1 MMDQAAQFLRIVRS
15 EVLESIYLLAKR
27 DCKIHLQAQGS
38 RGSRR
43 NRILYL
49 IKPCPRINSGFQ
61 FRRCFEK
68 DQWTLLKNKGER
80 KMTAKNGNRLQ
91 HHLTAVKEGKRCFEN
106 AFESIARMILESEI
120 EKVVVNGRTTYDFTI
135 FRTGKKH
142 IIGIY
147 DEINSFVSFVKD
159 AAEGGSSKEMA
170 FVLVGEPGNGKT
182 FFVEFLCSMYRSFL
196 ANEKNRKYTFRFT
209 NMDRLGSYGKIST
222 IESQTYED
230 PMILAM
236 NLFENPDDNK
246 TFLAKQIGFSDKEIE
261 QLYDNYRPL
270 GACSGYMW
278 NDIINLADGNIDEM
292 LKHIEIIPVPMT
304 ESLGTITGKYPAKDK
319 ITSSAVDLLG
329 EESIQ
334 RLLHIT
340 DTNNPYRFDLRRGAL
355 ARVAGGGIHFSDE
368 VFKNKKDLV
377 QVYLGVIQNRV
388 IEIDGY
394 KWPIDTLIVATS
406 NNSEFNRFLS
416 EKEEAPIVDRCR
428 ICYVSHNTNY
438 KLQENLTS
446 YAIGNEAKTTLDRK
460 DLHRDPNLNYAT
472 SVAVVLTRLPRSE
485 KLTAIETMKLSAGEV
500 AGEKSIK
507 TLAEVID
514 TLNQDPDITKRF
526 GQKGLGQRNLGRA
539 IQLLIESSETN
550 EGRCMF
556 AYDIYKTLER
566 VVLDYVTEVNDR
578 AKYLE
583 DLKTAKGMYRERIM
597 TEMFNAYMDEPF
609 AIRKDVMNY
618 VNMIIGID
626 AENLGPDKMW
636 KYKDPQTG
644 ELKALKVDERYIKGV
659 EERLGLKTEE
669 QRETFRTSIRKIY
682 GQKISVDP
690 NYDFM
695 DNLELVKAVTDVR
708 LKSDI
713 AGAGS
718 LIGALANRTNEENQ
732 KLYDRMIDTM
742 LNKLNYCKTCAQKT
756 IEYFCTQEDEN

>member
-1 MMDQAAQFLRIVRS
+1 MPVKKYDQS
-15 EVLESIYLLAKR
+15 LLS
-27 DCKIHLQAQGS
+27 HL
-38 RGSRR
+38 
-43 NRILYL
+43 
-49 IKPCPRINSGFQ
+49 K
-61 FRRCFEK
+61 
-68 DQWTLLKNKGER
+68 
-80 KMTAKNGNRLQ
+80 
-91 HHLTAVKEGKRCFEN
+91 AVKEGNRRFEN
-106 AFESIARMILESEI
+106 AFQGVARMILEEKI
-120 EKVVVNGRTTYDFTI
+120 EKVVVNGKTTYDFQI
-135 FRTGKKH
+135 FRNGRKH
-142 IIGIY
+142 VIGMY
-147 DEINSFVSFVKD
+147 DELNSFVSFVKD

-182 FFVEFLCSMYRSFL
+182 FFVEFLCSRYRQFL
-196 ANEKNRKYTFRFT
+196 SDERNRKYTFRLT
-209 NMDRLGSYGKIST
+209 GMGELGGYGRIST

-236 NLFENPDDNK
+236 NLFEAEEENRE
-246 TFLAKQIGFSDKEIE
+246 FLAKKGGFSDPEIDRFYE
-261 QLYDNYRPL
+261 NYRPL

-278 NDIINLADGNIDEM
+278 NDIRSFAGGKIEDM
-292 LKHIEIIPVPMT
+292 LKRVEIIPVPLT
-304 ESLGTITGKYPAKDK
+304 ESLGTVTGKYAAKDK

-368 VFKNKKDLV
+368 IYKNKKDLV

-394 KWPIDTLIVATS
+394 KWPIDTLIIATS
-406 NNSEFNRFLS
+406 NNSEFNRFLA

-428 ICYVSHNTNY
+428 VCYVSHNTNY
-438 KLQENLTS
+438 RMQRDLTY
-446 YAIGNEAKTTLDRK
+446 YAIGSETKTTLAK
-460 DLHRDPNLNYAT
+460 EDLHQDPNLNYAT
-472 SVAVVLTRLPRSE
+472 SAAAVLTRLPRSE
-485 KLTAIETMKLSAGEV
+485 KLTPVETMKLAAGEV

-507 TLAEVID
+507 ALAEVID
-514 TLNQDPDITKRF
+514 TLNQEPDITKRF

-539 IQLLIESSETN
+539 VQLLMESSETN

-556 AYDIYKTLER
+556 AYDVFEAFDRII
-566 VVLDYVTEVNDR
+566 LDYVPDANDR

-583 DLKTAKGMYRERIM
+583 DLKIAKTLYRERIM
-597 TEMFNAYMDEPF
+597 TEMFNAYMDEPQ

-618 VNMIIGID
+618 VNMVIGID
-626 AENLGPDKMW
+626 AENLGPDRMW
-636 KYKDPQTG
+636 KYKDPQSG
-644 ELKALKVDERYIKGV
+644 ELKALKIDERFVKSI

-732 KLYDRMIDTM
+732 KLYDRMIRTM
-742 LNKLNYCKTCAQKT
+742 LKKLGYCTTCAQKT
-756 IEYFCTQEDEN
+756 IEYFCTQEDEA

>member
-1 MMDQAAQFLRIVRS
+1 MVKKNTSALHR
-15 EVLESIYLLAKR
+15 
-27 DCKIHLQAQGS
+27 HLV
-38 RGSRR
+38 
-43 NRILYL
+43 
-49 IKPCPRINSGFQ
+49 
-61 FRRCFEK
+61 E
-68 DQWTLLKNKGER
+68 
-80 KMTAKNGNRLQ
+80 
-91 HHLTAVKEGKRCFEN
+91 VKEGKRCFEN
-106 AFESIARMILESEI
+106 AFQGVARMILESEI
-120 EKVVVNGRTTYDFTI
+120 NKVVVNGKTTYDFSI

-142 IIGIY
+142 IIGMY
-147 DEINSFVSFVKD
+147 DEINSFVSYVKD
-159 AAEGGSSKEMA
+159 AAENGSSKEMA

-182 FFVEFLCSMYRSFL
+182 FLVEFVCNKYREFL
-196 ANEKNRKYTFRFT
+196 SRETNRKYSFRFT
-209 NMDRLGSYGKIST
+209 GLDKIGGYGKITT

-230 PMILAM
+230 PMILGM
-236 NLFENPDDNK
+236 NITNESDKNRA
-246 TFLAKQIGFSDKEIE
+246 FLSREIGFSDNEIDT
-261 QLYDNYRPL
+261 LWGDYRPL
-270 GACSGYMW
+270 GACTAFIW
-278 NDIINLADGNIDEM
+278 NSIRNHTNGDLAQM
-292 LKHIEIIPVPMT
+292 LDFIEIIPVPMT
-304 ESLGTITGKYPAKDK
+304 ESLGTVTGKYAAKDK

-340 DTNNPYRFDLRRGAL
+340 ETNNPYRFDLRRGAL
-355 ARVAGGGIHFSDE
+355 ARVAGGGVHFSDE
-368 VFKNKKDLV
+368 IFKNKKDLV
-377 QVYLGVIQNRV
+377 QVYLGVIQNRN

-394 KWPIDTLIVATS
+394 KWPIDTLIIATS
-406 NNSEFNRFLS
+406 NNSEFNRFLA

-438 KLQENLTS
+438 KLQKDLTI
-446 YAIGNEAKTTLDRK
+446 YAIGNETRTTLDREY
-460 DLHRDPNLNYAT
+460 LHQDPNLNHAA
-472 SVAVVLTRLPRSE
+472 SVTVVLTRLARSE
-485 KLTAIETMKLSAGEV
+485 KLTPIETMKLAAGEV

-514 TLNQDPDITKRF
+514 TLNQNPDITKRF

-539 IQLLIESSETN
+539 LQLLNESSETN

-556 AYDIYKTLER
+556 AYDIFKALER
-566 VVLDYVTEVNDR
+566 IILDYVTEANDR

-583 DLKTAKGMYRERIM
+583 DLKTAKGLYRERIM
-597 TEMFNAYMDEPF
+597 TEMFNAYMDEPL
-609 AIRKDVMNY
+609 AIRKDVMSY

-636 KYKDPQTG
+636 KYKDPQSG
-644 ELKALKVDERYIKGV
+644 ELRALKIDERYINSV
-659 EERLGLKTEE
+659 EDRLGLKTTE
-669 QRETFRTSIRKIY
+669 QRETFRTSVRKIY

-690 NYDFM
+690 DYDFM

-732 KLYDRMIDTM
+732 KLYDRMVDTM
-742 LNKLNYCKTCAQKT
+742 LNKLGYCKTCAQKT

>member
-1 MMDQAAQFLRIVRS
+1 MATAAHTTLSHHMACVQN
-15 EVLESIYLLAKR
+15 
-27 DCKIHLQAQGS
+27 GT
-38 RGSRR
+38 RR
-43 NRILYL
+43 
-49 IKPCPRINSGFQ
+49 
-61 FRRCFEK
+61 
-68 DQWTLLKNKGER
+68 
-80 KMTAKNGNRLQ
+80 M
-91 HHLTAVKEGKRCFEN
+91 EN
-106 AFESIARMILESEI
+106 AFQGVTRMILEGDI
-120 EKVVVNGRTTYDFTI
+120 RKVVVNGKTTYDFGI
-135 FRTGKKH
+135 FRSGPKH
-142 IIGIY
+142 LVGMY

-182 FFVEFLCSMYRSFL
+182 FFVEFLCQQYRTFL
-196 ANEKNRKYTFRFT
+196 SREGNRKYTFRFKGI
-209 NMDRLGSYGKIST
+209 DKLGGYGRISV

-236 NLFENPDDNK
+236 NLFDDPVE
-246 TFLAKQIGFSDKEIE
+246 TRRYLTKQVGFSDK
-261 QLYDNYRPL
+261 QLEALYENYRPL
-270 GACSGYMW
+270 GACSGYIW
-278 NDIINLADGNIDEM
+278 NDICSFCDGAMEKMSAFVD
-292 LKHIEIIPVPMT
+292 IIPVPLM
-304 ESLGTITGKYPAKDK
+304 ESLGTVTGKYPAKDK

-334 RLLHIT
+334 RLLHIS

-368 VFKNKKDLV
+368 IYKNKKDLV
-377 QVYLGVIQNRV
+377 QVYLGVIQNRT

-394 KWPIDTLIVATS
+394 KWPIDTLIIATS

-438 KLQENLTS
+438 KMQSQLTA
-446 YAIGNEAKTTLDRK
+446 YAVGSESKTTLTK
-460 DLHRDPNLNYAT
+460 ETLHQDPNLNYAA
-472 SVAVVLTRLPRSE
+472 SVAVVLSRLPRSE
-485 KLTAIETMKLSAGEV
+485 KLTPVETMKLGAGEV

-550 EGRCMF
+550 EGQCMF
-556 AYDIYKTLER
+556 AHDIFHCLER
-566 VVLDYVTEVNDR
+566 VVLDYVSDNNDR
-578 AKYLE
+578 TKFLE
-583 DLKTAKGMYRERIM
+583 DLKIAKGLYRERIM
-597 TEMFNAYMDEPF
+597 TEMFNAYMDEPL

-626 AENLGPDKMW
+626 AENLGPDMMW

-644 ELKALKVDERYIKGV
+644 ELKAMKIDERFIRSV

-669 QRETFRTSIRKIY
+669 HRDSFRTSIRKIY
-682 GQKISVDP
+682 GQKLSTDP

-732 KLYDRMIDTM
+732 KLYDRMVDTM
-742 LNKLNYCKTCAQKT
+742 LNKLRYCSTCAQKT
-756 IEYFCTQEDEN
+756 IEYFCTQDDER

>member
-1 MMDQAAQFLRIVRS
+1 MTEIAGNNSLHKHLAAVR
-15 EVLESIYLLAKR
+15 
-27 DCKIHLQAQGS
+27 
-38 RGSRR
+38 
-43 NRILYL
+43 
-49 IKPCPRINSGFQ
+49 
-61 FRRCFEK
+61 
-68 DQWTLLKNKGER
+68 KGER
-80 KMTAKNGNRLQ
+80 R
-91 HHLTAVKEGKRCFEN
+91 FEN
-106 AFESIARMILESEI
+106 AFQAVARMILEDEI
-120 EKVVVNGRTTYDFTI
+120 EKVVVNGKTTYDFKI
-135 FRTGKKH
+135 FRRGRKH
-142 IIGIY
+142 AIGMY
-147 DEINSFVSFVKD
+147 DEINSLVSFVKD

-182 FFVEFLCSMYRSFL
+182 FFVEFLCTQYRQFL
-196 ANEKNRKYTFRFT
+196 MRETNRKYTFRFT
-209 NMDRLGSYGKIST
+209 GMDRLGNYGRIRA

-230 PMILAM
+230 PLILAM
-236 NLFENPDDNK
+236 NIDEDPQK
-246 TFLAKQIGFSDKEIE
+246 SREFLAREGGFSDTEIDRFYE
-261 QLYDNYRPL
+261 NYRPL

-278 NDIINLADGNIDEM
+278 NDIREYADGNLKEM
-292 LKHIEIIPVPMT
+292 LKCIDIIPVPLT
-304 ESLGTITGKYPAKDK
+304 ESLGTVTGKYAAKDK

-368 VFKNKKDLV
+368 IYKNKKDLV

-394 KWPIDTLIVATS
+394 KWPIDTLIIATS
-406 NNSEFNRFLS
+406 NNSEFNRFLA

-438 KLQENLTS
+438 LMQENLTG
-446 YAIGNEAKTTLDRK
+446 YAIGSETKTTLTK
-460 DLHRDPNLNYAT
+460 ESLHQDPNLNYAA
-472 SVAVVLTRLPRSE
+472 SVAAVLSRLPRSE
-485 KLTAIETMKLSAGEV
+485 KLTGVETMKLAAGEV

-539 IQLLIESSETN
+539 IQLLVESSETN

-556 AYDIYKTLER
+556 AYDVYNAVER
-566 VVLDYVTEVNDR
+566 IILDYVADANDR

-583 DLKTAKGMYRERIM
+583 DLKTAKGLYRERIM

-636 KYKDPQTG
+636 KYKDPQTR
-644 ELKALKVDERYIKGV
+644 ELRALKIDERYVRNI
-659 EERLGLKTEE
+659 EERLGLKTDE
-669 QRETFRTSIRKIY
+669 QIEAFRTSIRKIY

-742 LNKLNYCKTCAQKT
+742 LHKLKYCHTCAQKT
-756 IEYFCTQEDEN
+756 IEYFCTQEDEM

>member
-1 MMDQAAQFLRIVRS
+1 
-15 EVLESIYLLAKR
+15 
-27 DCKIHLQAQGS
+27 
-38 RGSRR
+38 
-43 NRILYL
+43 
-49 IKPCPRINSGFQ
+49 
-61 FRRCFEK
+61 
-68 DQWTLLKNKGER
+68 
-80 KMTAKNGNRLQ
+80 
-91 HHLTAVKEGKRCFEN
+91 
-106 AFESIARMILESEI
+106 MILEDEI
-120 EKVVVNGRTTYDFTI
+120 NKVVVNAKTTYDFEI
-135 FRTGKKH
+135 FRREKKH
-142 IIGIY
+142 VIGMY

-182 FFVEFLCSMYRSFL
+182 FFVEYLCSRYREFL
-196 ANEKNRKYTFRFT
+196 SLPQNRKYTYRLVG
-209 NMDRLGSYGKIST
+209 MDKLGSYGRIST

-236 NLFENPDDNK
+236 NLFEDSDANRR
-246 TFLAKQIGFSDKEIE
+246 FLGEHGGFTDKEIAA
-261 QLYDNYRPL
+261 LYENYRPL
-270 GACSGYMW
+270 GACSSYMW
-278 NDIINLADGNIDEM
+278 NDIRTFSDGKLEEM
-292 LKHIEIIPVPMT
+292 LKFVELIPVPMA
-304 ESLGTITGKYPAKDK
+304 ESLGTVTGKYAAKDK

-329 EESIQ
+329 DESIQ

-368 VFKNKKDLV
+368 IYKNKKDLV
-377 QVYLGVIQNRV
+377 QVYLGVIQNRL

-394 KWPIDTLIVATS
+394 KWPIDTLIIATS
-406 NNSEFNRFLS
+406 NNSEFNRFLA

-438 KLQENLTS
+438 RMQNELTA
-446 YAIGNEAKTTLDRK
+446 YAIGSETKTTLTRE
-460 DLHRDPNLNYAT
+460 DLHQDPNLNYAAST
-472 SVAVVLTRLPRSE
+472 AVILSRLPRSE
-485 KLTAIETMKLSAGEV
+485 KLTPVETMKLAAGEV

-526 GQKGLGQRNLGRA
+526 GQKGLGQRNLGRM
-539 IQLLIESSETN
+539 IQLMVENSETN
-550 EGRCMF
+550 EGRCMY
-556 AYDIYKTLER
+556 AYDVFTAVER
-566 VVLDYVTEVNDR
+566 VILDYVSDANDR

-583 DLKTAKGMYRERIM
+583 DLKVAKSLYRERIM
-597 TEMFNAYMDEPF
+597 TEMFNAYMDEPM
-609 AIRKDVMNY
+609 AIRKDVLNY

-626 AENLGPDKMW
+626 AENLGPDRMW
-636 KYKDPQTG
+636 KYKDPQTR
-644 ELKALKVDERYIKGV
+644 ELKALKIDERYIKSI
-659 EERLGLKTEE
+659 ENRLGLKTEE
-669 QRETFRTSIRKIY
+669 QCESFRTSIRKIY

-732 KLYDRMIDTM
+732 KIYDRMIDTM
-742 LNKLNYCKTCAQKT
+742 LNKLGYCRTCAQKT
-756 IEYFCTQEDEN
+756 IEYFCTQEDEG

>member
-1 MMDQAAQFLRIVRS
+1 M
-15 EVLESIYLLAKR
+15 AKS
-27 DCKIHLQAQGS
+27 KNNTLQ
-38 RGSRR
+38 
-43 NRILYL
+43 Y
-49 IKPCPRINSGFQ
+49 
-61 FRRCFEK
+61 
-68 DQWTLLKNKGER
+68 
-80 KMTAKNGNRLQ
+80 
-91 HHLTAVKEGKRCFEN
+91 HLTSVKEGKRSFEN
-106 AFESIARMILESEI
+106 AFQSVTRMILESEI
-120 EKVVVNGRTTYDFTI
+120 EKVVVNGKTTYDFSI

-142 IIGIY
+142 IIGMY
-147 DEINSFVSFVKD
+147 DEINSFVSYVKD
-159 AAEGGSSKEMA
+159 ASEGGSSGEMA
-170 FVLVGEPGNGKT
+170 FVFVGEPGNGKT
-182 FFVEFLCSMYRSFL
+182 FLVEFLSAKYRNFL
-196 ANEKNRKYTFRFT
+196 TEDKNRRYTFKFL
-209 NMDRLGSYGKIST
+209 NMDKLGNYGRITT

-230 PMILAM
+230 PVILAM
-236 NLFENPDDNK
+236 NLFESPDENK
-246 TFLAKQIGFSDKEIE
+246 TFLAKQLGFSDNEVEK
-261 QLYDNYRPL
+261 LYEDYRPM
-270 GACSGYMW
+270 GACSGYIW
-278 NDIINLADGNIDEM
+278 NDIRNFTNDKIDEM
-292 LKHIEIIPVPMT
+292 LKFIEIIPVPLT
-304 ESLGTITGKYPAKDK
+304 ESLGTVTGKYPAKDK

-334 RLLHIT
+334 RLLHIA

-368 VFKNKKDLV
+368 IYKNKKDLV

-406 NNSEFNRFLS
+406 NNSEFHKFLS
-416 EKEEAPIVDRCR
+416 EKEEAPIIDRCR

-438 KLQENLTS
+438 KLQKDLTA
-446 YAIGNEAKTTLDRK
+446 YAIGSESRTTLTRDF
-460 DLHRDPNLNYAT
+460 LHQDPNLNYAA
-472 SVAVVLTRLPRSE
+472 SVASVLTRLPRSE
-485 KLTAIETMKLSAGEV
+485 KLTPVETMKLSAGEV

-514 TLNQDPDITKRF
+514 TLNQDPEIINRF

-550 EGRCMF
+550 EGECMF
-556 AYDIYKTLER
+556 ACDVFKALDR
-566 VVLDYVTEVNDR
+566 VVLDYVIEANDR
-578 AKYLE
+578 TKYLE
-583 DLKTAKGMYRERIM
+583 DLKTAKSLYRERIM

-636 KYKDPQTG
+636 KYKDPQTK
-644 ELKALKVDERYIKGV
+644 ELKALKIDERYINSV
-659 EERLGLKTEE
+659 EERLELKTKE
-669 QRETFRTSIRKIY
+669 QREAFRTSIRKIY

-690 NYDFM
+690 DYDFM

-732 KLYDRMIDTM
+732 KLYDRMVDTM
-742 LNKLNYCKTCAQKT
+742 LSKLNYCKTCAQKT
-756 IEYFCTQEDEN
+756 IEYFCTQEDET

>member
-1 MMDQAAQFLRIVRS
+1 MS
-15 EVLESIYLLAKR
+15 
-27 DCKIHLQAQGS
+27 
-38 RGSRR
+38 
-43 NRILYL
+43 N
-49 IKPCPRINSGFQ
+49 NSN
-61 FRRCFEK
+61 
-68 DQWTLLKNKGER
+68 TLH
-80 KMTAKNGNRLQ
+80 
-91 HHLTAVKEGKRCFEN
+91 HHLTEIKQGNRCFEN
-106 AFESIARMILESEI
+106 AFQGVSRMILESKI
-120 EKVVVNGRTTYDFTI
+120 EKVVVNGKTTYDFSI
-135 FRTGKKH
+135 FREGSKH
-142 IIGIY
+142 VIGMY
-147 DEINSFVSFVKD
+147 DEINSFVSYVKD

-170 FVLVGEPGNGKT
+170 FVFVGEPGNGKT
-182 FFVEFLCSMYRSFL
+182 YLVEYLSSKYRSFL
-196 ANEKNRKYTFRFT
+196 SRDKNRKYTFRFI
-209 NMDRLGSYGKIST
+209 NIDKVGHYGKITT

-236 NLFENPDDNK
+236 NLFDDPDQNREY
-246 TFLAKQIGFSDKEIE
+246 LAKQIGFSDKEIE
-261 QLYDNYRPL
+261 ALYENYRPL
-270 GACSGYMW
+270 GACSGYIW
-278 NDIINLADGNIDEM
+278 NDVRNKTGGTIDEL
-292 LKHIEIIPVPMT
+292 LKFIEIIPVPLT
-304 ESLGTITGKYPAKDK
+304 ESLGTVTGKYPAKDK
-319 ITSSAVDLLG
+319 ITSSSVDLLG

-368 VFKNKKDLV
+368 IYKNKKDLV
-377 QVYLGVIQNRV
+377 QVYLGVIQNRS

-406 NNSEFNRFLS
+406 NNSEFHRFLS

-438 KLQENLTS
+438 HLQKDLTKYAVGSETRTTLTKENL
-446 YAIGNEAKTTLDRK
+446 
-460 DLHRDPNLNYAT
+460 HQDPNLNYAA
-472 SVAVVLTRLPRSE
+472 SIAVVLSRLPRSE
-485 KLTAIETMKLSAGEV
+485 KLTAVETMKLAAGEV

-514 TLNQDPDITKRF
+514 TLNQDPEIINRF

-539 IQLLIESSETN
+539 VQLSIESSETN

-556 AYDIYKTLER
+556 AYDIFKALER
-566 VVLDYVTEVNDR
+566 IILDYVTEANDR
-578 AKYLE
+578 TKYLE
-583 DLKTAKGMYRERIM
+583 DLKTAKGLYRERIM

-609 AIRKDVMNY
+609 AIRKDVMSY

-636 KYKDPQTG
+636 KYKDPQSG
-644 ELKALKVDERYIKGV
+644 ELRALKIDERYIGSV
-659 EERLGLKTEE
+659 EERLGLKSEE
-669 QRETFRTSIRKIY
+669 QRESFRTSIRKIY

-742 LNKLNYCKTCAQKT
+742 LEKLGYCQTCAQKT
-756 IEYFCTQEDEN
+756 IEYFCTQEDEK

>member
-1 MMDQAAQFLRIVRS
+1 MATS
-15 EVLESIYLLAKR
+15 THS
-27 DCKIHLQAQGS
+27 
-38 RGSRR
+38 
-43 NRILYL
+43 L
-49 IKPCPRINSGFQ
+49 I
-61 FRRCFEK
+61 
-68 DQWTLLKNKGER
+68 
-80 KMTAKNGNRLQ
+80 Q
-91 HHLTAVKEGKRCFEN
+91 HIKAVKKRQRR
-106 AFESIARMILESEI
+106 FESAFQGVSRMILEGGI
-120 EKVVVNGRTTYDFTI
+120 EKVTVNGKTTYDFKV
-135 FRTGKKH
+135 FRNGSKH
-142 IIGIY
+142 VIGMY
-147 DEINSFVSFVKD
+147 DEINSFVSYVKD

-182 FFVEFLCSMYRSFL
+182 FLVEFLAGCYRSFL
-196 ANEKNRKYTFRFT
+196 SREENRKYTFKFQHL
-209 NMDRLGSYGKIST
+209 DRLGSYGRIT
-222 IESQTYED
+222 TVESQTYED

-236 NLFENPDDNK
+236 NLFELPDDNK
-246 TFLAKQIGFSDKEIE
+246 TFLTREIGFSDRELE
-261 QLYDNYRPL
+261 ALYDHFRPL
-270 GACSGYMW
+270 GACSGYIW
-278 NDIINLADGNIDEM
+278 NDIRTHCGGDLARM
-292 LKHIEIIPVPMT
+292 LSFVEIIPVPLT
-304 ESLGTITGKYPAKDK
+304 ESLGTVTGKYPAKDK

-368 VFKNKKDLV
+368 IFKNKKDLV
-377 QVYLGVIQNRV
+377 QVYLGVIQNRN

-406 NNSEFNRFLS
+406 NNSEFHRFLS

-428 ICYVSHNTNY
+428 LCYVSHNTNY
-438 KLQENLTS
+438 KLQKDLTG
-446 YAIGNEAKTTLDRK
+446 YAIGSETRTTLTK
-460 DLHRDPNLNYAT
+460 ESLHQDPNLNYAAC
-472 SVAVVLTRLPRSE
+472 VGVVLSRLPRSE
-485 KLTAIETMKLSAGEV
+485 KLTPVETMKLAAGEV

-514 TLNQDPDITKRF
+514 TLNQDPEIINRF

-550 EGRCMF
+550 EGQCMF
-556 AYDIYKTLER
+556 AYDVFRALER
-566 VVLDYVTEVNDR
+566 IVLDYVTEANDR
-578 AKYLE
+578 SKYLE
-583 DLKTAKGMYRERIM
+583 DIKTAKGLYRERIM

-644 ELKALKVDERYIKGV
+644 ELKALKIDERYVNSV

-669 QRETFRTSIRKIY
+669 QRESFRTSIRKIY
-682 GQKISVDP
+682 GQKISIDP

-732 KLYDRMIDTM
+732 KLYDRMITTM
-742 LNKLNYCKTCAQKT
+742 LNKLGYCRTCAQKT
-756 IEYFCTQEDEN
+756 IEYFCTQEDEK

>member
-1 MMDQAAQFLRIVRS
+1 MTTNTHS
-15 EVLESIYLLAKR
+15 
-27 DCKIHLQAQGS
+27 
-38 RGSRR
+38 
-43 NRILYL
+43 L
-49 IKPCPRINSGFQ
+49 I
-61 FRRCFEK
+61 
-68 DQWTLLKNKGER
+68 
-80 KMTAKNGNRLQ
+80 Q
-91 HHLTAVKEGKRCFEN
+91 HIKAVKKGHRRFEN
-106 AFESIARMILESEI
+106 AFQGVSRMILEGEI
-120 EKVVVNGRTTYDFTI
+120 KKTTVNGKTTYDFSV
-135 FRTGKKH
+135 FRTGVKH
-142 IIGIY
+142 VIGMY
-147 DEINSFVSFVKD
+147 DEINSFVSYVKD

-182 FFVEFLCSMYRSFL
+182 FLVEFLAGKYRSFL
-196 ANEKNRKYTFRFT
+196 SREENRKYTFKFKHL
-209 NMDRLGSYGKIST
+209 DRIGTYGRITT

-236 NLFENPDDNK
+236 NLFDLPDDNR
-246 TFLAKQIGFSDKEIE
+246 TFLSRDIGFSDDELDAI
-261 QLYDNYRPL
+261 YGNYRPL
-270 GACSGYMW
+270 GACSGFIW
-278 NDIINLADGNIDEM
+278 NDIRTHCDADINRM
-292 LKHIEIIPVPMT
+292 LEFVEVIPVPLT
-304 ESLGTITGKYPAKDK
+304 ESLGTVTGKYPAKDK

-334 RLLHIT
+334 RLLYIA

-368 VFKNKKDLV
+368 IFKNKKDLV
-377 QVYLGVIQNRV
+377 QVYLGVIQNRS

-406 NNSEFNRFLS
+406 NNMEFHRFLS
-416 EKEEAPIVDRCR
+416 EREEAPIVDRCR
-428 ICYVSHNTNY
+428 LCYVAHNTNY
-438 KLQENLTS
+438 KLQKELTG
-446 YAIGNEAKTTLDRK
+446 YTIGSEARTTLTKER
-460 DLHRDPNLNYAT
+460 LHQDPNLNYAA
-472 SVAVVLTRLPRSE
+472 SVGAVLTRLPRSE
-485 KLTAIETMKLSAGEV
+485 KLTPVETMKLAAGEV

-514 TLNQDPDITKRF
+514 TLNQDPEIINRF

-550 EGRCMF
+550 EGQCMF
-556 AYDIYKTLER
+556 ACDVFKALER
-566 VVLDYVTEVNDR
+566 IVLDYVTEANDR

-583 DLKTAKGMYRERIM
+583 DIKTAKGLYRERIM
-597 TEMFNAYMDEPF
+597 TEMFNAYMDEPL
-609 AIRKDVMNY
+609 AIRRDVMNY

-626 AENLGPDKMW
+626 AENLGPDRMW
-636 KYKDPQTG
+636 KYKDPQTSD
-644 ELKALKVDERYIKGV
+644 LKALKIDERYVNSV

-669 QRETFRTSIRKIY
+669 QRESFRTSIRKIY
-682 GQKISVDP
+682 GQKISIDP

-732 KLYDRMIDTM
+732 KLYDRMINTM
-742 LNKLNYCKTCAQKT
+742 LNKLGYCRTCAQKT
-756 IEYFCTQEDEN
+756 IEYFCTQEDEK

>member
-1 MMDQAAQFLRIVRS
+1 MTNKSDTELHQHLS
-15 EVLESIYLLAKR
+15 EV
-27 DCKIHLQAQGS
+27 
-38 RGSRR
+38 
-43 NRILYL
+43 
-49 IKPCPRINSGFQ
+49 
-61 FRRCFEK
+61 K
-68 DQWTLLKNKGER
+68 D
-80 KMTAKNGNRLQ
+80 
-91 HHLTAVKEGKRCFEN
+91 GKRCFEN
-106 AFESIARMILESEI
+106 AFQGVTRMILESDI
-120 EKVVVNGRTTYDFTI
+120 GKVVVNGRSTYDFSI
-135 FRTGKKH
+135 FRGGKKH
-142 IIGIY
+142 IIGMY
-147 DEINSFVSFVKD
+147 DEINSFVSYVKD
-159 AAEGGSSKEMA
+159 AAESGSSAEMA
-170 FVLVGEPGNGKT
+170 YVLVGEPGNGKT
-182 FFVEFLCSMYRSFL
+182 FFVEFLCNKYRGFL
-196 ANEKNRKYTFRFT
+196 SNNKNRKYTFRFI
-209 NMDRLGSYGKIST
+209 NLDKLGNYGRISY

-236 NLFENPDDNK
+236 NLFEDPEKNK
-246 TFLAKQIGFSDKEIE
+246 TFLADTIGFSDVKIDE
-261 QLYDNYRPL
+261 LYENYRPL
-270 GACSGYMW
+270 GACSGYIW
-278 NDIINLADGNIDEM
+278 NDIRNYTDGKLDEM
-292 LKHIEIIPVPMT
+292 LKFAKIFPVPLT

-319 ITSSAVDLLG
+319 ITSSSVDLLG

-368 VFKNKKDLV
+368 IFKNKKDLV
-377 QVYLGVIQNRV
+377 QVYLGVIQNRT

-406 NNSEFNRFLS
+406 NNMEFNRFLA

-438 KLQENLTS
+438 KLQKDLTL
-446 YAIGNEAKTTLDRK
+446 YAVGSEARTTLTREH
-460 DLHRDPNLNYAT
+460 LHQDPNLNYAA
-472 SVAVVLTRLPRSE
+472 SVGVVLSRLPRSE
-485 KLTAIETMKLSAGEV
+485 KLTPVETMKLAAGEI

-514 TLNQDPDITKRF
+514 TLNQNPEIIQRF

-550 EGRCMF
+550 EGKCMF
-556 AYDIYKTLER
+556 AYDIYKALER
-566 VVLDYVTEVNDR
+566 IVLDYVPDANDR

-583 DLKTAKGMYRERIM
+583 DLKTAKGLYRERIM
-597 TEMFNAYMDEPF
+597 TEMFNAYMDEPL

-644 ELKALKVDERYIKGV
+644 ELKAIKVDERYIKSV
-659 EERLGLKTEE
+659 EERLALKTEE
-669 QRETFRTSIRKIY
+669 QRESFRTSIRKIY

-690 NYDFM
+690 DYDFM

-732 KLYDRMIDTM
+732 KLYDRMINTM
-742 LNKLNYCKTCAQKT
+742 LNKLGYCKTCAQKT
-756 IEYFCTQEDEN
+756 IEYFCTQEDEK

>member
-1 MMDQAAQFLRIVRS
+1 MPAQHT
-15 EVLESIYLLAKR
+15 LE
-27 DCKIHLQAQGS
+27 
-38 RGSRR
+38 
-43 NRILYL
+43 
-49 IKPCPRINSGFQ
+49 
-61 FRRCFEK
+61 
-68 DQWTLLKNKGER
+68 
-80 KMTAKNGNRLQ
+80 
-91 HHLTAVKEGKRCFEN
+91 HHLKEVKAGKRKFEN
-106 AFESIARMILESEI
+106 TFQGVARMILEHEI
-120 EKVVVNGRTTYDFTI
+120 EKVVVNGRTTYDFKI
-135 FRTGKKH
+135 FRTGRKH
-142 IIGIY
+142 PIGMF

-182 FFVEFLCSMYRSFL
+182 FFVEFLCSRYREFL
-196 ANEKNRKYTFRFT
+196 SEELNRKYTFRFI
-209 NMDRLGSYGKIST
+209 NMDKLGSYGRIAT

-230 PMILAM
+230 PLILAM
-236 NLFENPDDNK
+236 NLFPDQAQTRAYLAK
-246 TFLAKQIGFSDKEIE
+246 TFGFTDKA
-261 QLYDNYRPL
+261 LDTFYDNYRPL
-270 GACSGYMW
+270 GACSDYIW
-278 NDIINLADGNIDEM
+278 NDIRIHADGNIKDM
-292 LKHIEIIPVPMT
+292 LTNHIDIVAVPLS

-355 ARVAGGGIHFSDE
+355 ARVGGGGIHFADE
-368 VFKNKKDLV
+368 IYKNKKDLV

-388 IEIDGY
+388 IEMDGY
-394 KWPIDTLIVATS
+394 KWPIDTLIIATS
-406 NNSEFNRFLS
+406 NNSEFNRFLA
-416 EKEEAPIVDRCR
+416 EKEEAPIIDRCR

-438 KLQENLTS
+438 RMQEQLTS
-446 YAIGNEAKTTLDRK
+446 YAIGSETKTTITREE
-460 DLHRDPNLNYAT
+460 LHQDPNLNYAG
-472 SVAVVLTRLPRSE
+472 SVSVVLSRLPRSE
-485 KLTAIETMKLSAGEV
+485 KLTPVETMKLAAGEI
-500 AGEKSIK
+500 AGEKSMK

-514 TLNQDPDITKRF
+514 TLNQEPDITKRF

-539 IQLLIESSETN
+539 IQLMAESSETN
-550 EGRCMF
+550 EGRCMVALDTF
-556 AYDIYKTLER
+556 KALER
-566 VVLDYVTEVNDR
+566 VILDYVVEASDR
-578 AKYLE
+578 AKYLD
-583 DLKTAKGMYRERIM
+583 DLKIAKGLYRERIM

-618 VNMIIGID
+618 VNMVIGID
-626 AENLGPDKMW
+626 AENLGPDKIW

-644 ELKALKVDERYIKGV
+644 KLKALKIDERFVRNI

-669 QRETFRTSIRKIY
+669 QRETFRTAIRKIY
-682 GQKISVDP
+682 GQKISVEP
-690 NYDFM
+690 SYDFM

-732 KLYDRMIDTM
+732 KLYDRIIETM
-742 LNKLNYCKTCAQKT
+742 LNKLHYCRTCAEKT

>member
-1 MMDQAAQFLRIVRS
+1 MS
-15 EVLESIYLLAKR
+15 NKS
-27 DCKIHLQAQGS
+27 
-38 RGSRR
+38 
-43 NRILYL
+43 N
-49 IKPCPRINSGFQ
+49 
-61 FRRCFEK
+61 
-68 DQWTLLKNKGER
+68 TLH
-80 KMTAKNGNRLQ
+80 
-91 HHLTAVKEGKRCFEN
+91 HHLTEVKQGNRCFEN
-106 AFESIARMILESEI
+106 AFQAVSRMVLESTI
-120 EKVVVNGRTTYDFTI
+120 EKVVVNGKTTYDFSI
-135 FRTGKKH
+135 FREGSKH
-142 IIGIY
+142 VIGMY
-147 DEINSFVSFVKD
+147 DEINSFVSYVKD

-182 FFVEFLCSMYRSFL
+182 FLVEFLSAKYRSFL
-196 ANEKNRKYTFRFT
+196 SRDKNRKYTFKFL
-209 NMDRLGSYGKIST
+209 NLEKSGNYGKINA

-236 NLFENPDDNK
+236 NLFDDPDQNREY
-246 TFLAKQIGFSDKEIE
+246 LAKQVGFSDKEIDE
-261 QLYDNYRPL
+261 LYENYRPL
-270 GACSGYMW
+270 GACSGYIW
-278 NDIINLADGNIDEM
+278 NDIRSLSDGTLDEM
-292 LKHIEIIPVPMT
+292 LKYVEIIPVPLT
-304 ESLGTITGKYPAKDK
+304 ESLGTVTGKYPAKDK
-319 ITSSAVDLLG
+319 ITSSSVDLLG

-368 VFKNKKDLV
+368 IYKNKKDLV
-377 QVYLGVIQNRV
+377 QVYLGVIQNRS

-406 NNSEFNRFLS
+406 NNSEFHRFLS

-438 KLQENLTS
+438 RLQKQLTN
-446 YAIGNEAKTTLDRK
+446 YAIGSETRTTLTRE
-460 DLHRDPNLNYAT
+460 DLHQDPNLNYAA
-472 SVAVVLTRLPRSE
+472 SISVVLSRLPRSE
-485 KLTAIETMKLSAGEV
+485 KLTAVETMKLSAGEV

-514 TLNQDPDITKRF
+514 TLNQDPEIINRF

-539 IQLLIESSETN
+539 IQLSIESSETN

-556 AYDIYKTLER
+556 AYDTFKALER
-566 VVLDYVTEVNDR
+566 IILDYVTEANDR
-578 AKYLE
+578 TKYLE
-583 DLKTAKGMYRERIM
+583 DLKTSKGLYRERIM

-644 ELKALKVDERYIKGV
+644 ELKALKIDERYIGSV
-659 EERLGLKTEE
+659 EERLGLKSEE
-669 QRETFRTSIRKIY
+669 QRESFRTSIRKIY

-690 NYDFM
+690 DYDFM

-732 KLYDRMIDTM
+732 KLYDRMIETM
-742 LNKLNYCKTCAQKT
+742 LEKLGYCNTCAQKT
-756 IEYFCTQEDEN
+756 IEYFCTQEDEK

>member
-1 MMDQAAQFLRIVRS
+1 MATGTHS
-15 EVLESIYLLAKR
+15 
-27 DCKIHLQAQGS
+27 
-38 RGSRR
+38 
-43 NRILYL
+43 L
-49 IKPCPRINSGFQ
+49 I
-61 FRRCFEK
+61 
-68 DQWTLLKNKGER
+68 
-80 KMTAKNGNRLQ
+80 Q
-91 HHLTAVKEGKRCFEN
+91 HIKAVKKGQRRFEN
-106 AFESIARMILESEI
+106 AFQSVSRMIFEGGI
-120 EKVVVNGRTTYDFTI
+120 EKITVNGRTTYDFKV
-135 FRTGKKH
+135 FRSGPKH
-142 IIGIY
+142 VIGMY
-147 DEINSFVSFVKD
+147 EEVNSFVSYVKD

-182 FFVEFLCSMYRSFL
+182 FFVDFLASRYRSFL
-196 ANEKNRKYTFRFT
+196 AREENRKYSFRFNHLDQFGT
-209 NMDRLGSYGKIST
+209 YGRIST

-236 NLFENPDDNK
+236 NLFELPDDNK
-246 TFLAKQIGFSDKEIE
+246 TFLTRETGFSDREAE
-261 QLYDNYRPL
+261 ALFDAYRPL
-270 GACSGYMW
+270 GACSGYIW
-278 NDIINLADGNIDEM
+278 NDIRSHCGGDLERMLAFV
-292 LKHIEIIPVPMT
+292 EIIPVPLT

-368 VFKNKKDLV
+368 IFKNKKDLV
-377 QVYLGVIQNRV
+377 QVYLGVIQNRN

-406 NNSEFNRFLS
+406 NNSEFHRFLS

-428 ICYVSHNTNY
+428 LCYVAHNTNY
-438 KLQENLTS
+438 KLQKDLTG
-446 YAIGNEAKTTLDRK
+446 YAIGSETRTTLTK
-460 DLHRDPNLNYAT
+460 ESLHQDPNLNYAA
-472 SVAVVLTRLPRSE
+472 SVGVVLSRLPRSE
-485 KLTAIETMKLSAGEV
+485 KLTPVETMKLAAGEV
-500 AGEKSIK
+500 AGEKSLK

-514 TLNQDPDITKRF
+514 TLNQDPEIINRF

-539 IQLLIESSETN
+539 TQLLIESSETN
-550 EGRCMF
+550 EGQCMF
-556 AYDIYKTLER
+556 AYDVFKALER
-566 VVLDYVTEVNDR
+566 IVLDYVTEANDR

-583 DLKTAKGMYRERIM
+583 DIKTAKGLYRERIM

-644 ELKALKVDERYIKGV
+644 ELKALKIDERYINSV

-669 QRETFRTSIRKIY
+669 QRESFRTSIRKIY
-682 GQKISVDP
+682 GQKISIEP

-695 DNLELVKAVTDVR
+695 DNLDLVKAVTDVR

-732 KLYDRMIDTM
+732 KLYDRMINTM
-742 LNKLNYCKTCAQKT
+742 LNKLGYCRTCAQKT
-756 IEYFCTQEDEN
+756 IEYFCTQEDEK

>member
-1 MMDQAAQFLRIVRS
+1 MGSQQKQTLVD
-15 EVLESIYLLAKR
+15 
-27 DCKIHLQAQGS
+27 HL
-38 RGSRR
+38 
-43 NRILYL
+43 N
-49 IKPCPRINSGFQ
+49 
-61 FRRCFEK
+61 
-68 DQWTLLKNKGER
+68 
-80 KMTAKNGNRLQ
+80 
-91 HHLTAVKEGKRCFEN
+91 AVKKGTRVYEN
-106 AFESIARMILESEI
+106 VFQSVSRMILDASI
-120 EKVVVNGRTTYDFTI
+120 DNVVVNGKSTYDFDV
-135 FRTGKKH
+135 FRHGKKH
-142 IIGIY
+142 VIGMY
-147 DEINSFVSFVKD
+147 DEINSFVSYVKD
-159 AAEGGSSKEMA
+159 AAEGGSSSEMA

-182 FFVEFLCSMYRSFL
+182 FFVEFLCTQYRQFL
-196 ANEKNRKYTFRFT
+196 SQDPNRKFTYRFI
-209 NMDRLGSYGKIST
+209 NLDKLENYGRIKI

-230 PMILAM
+230 PFVLAL
-236 NLFENPDDNK
+236 NLFEDRNQSKEFLAKKIGFDDNK
-246 TFLAKQIGFSDKEIE
+246 IE
-261 QLYDNYRPL
+261 SFCDNYRPL
-270 GACSGYMW
+270 GACSGYIW
-278 NDIINLADGNIDEM
+278 NDIREYCDGNMDEM
-292 LKHIEIIPVPMT
+292 LKFVEICPVPLT

-334 RLLHIT
+334 RMLHIT
-340 DTNNPYRFDLRRGAL
+340 DTASPYKFDLRRGAL

-368 VFKNKKDLV
+368 IFKNKRDLV

-394 KWPIDTLIVATS
+394 KWPLDTLIVATS
-406 NNSEFNRFLS
+406 NNSEFYRFLA

-438 KLQENLTS
+438 KLQTHLTDYVLGSKTRTTLTKENL
-446 YAIGNEAKTTLDRK
+446 
-460 DLHRDPNLNYAT
+460 HQDPNLNHAA
-472 SVAVVLTRLPRSE
+472 SIAFVLTRLPRSE
-485 KLTAIETMKLSAGEV
+485 KLTPIETLKLSAGEV

-514 TLNQDPDITKRF
+514 TLNQDPEITNRF

-550 EGRCMF
+550 EGNCMF
-556 AYDIYKTLER
+556 AYDFFKATER
-566 VVLDYVTEVNDR
+566 IILDYVNDANDR
-578 AKYLE
+578 QKYLE
-583 DLKTAKGMYRERIM
+583 DIKLAKGLYRERIM
-597 TEMFNAYMDEPF
+597 TEMFNAYMDEPY

-644 ELKALKVDERYIKGV
+644 KLKALKIDERYVNSV
-659 EERLGLKTEE
+659 EERLGLKTKE
-669 QRETFRTSIRKIY
+669 QSETFRTTIRKIY
-682 GQKISVDP
+682 GQKISLDP

-718 LIGALANRTNEENQ
+718 LVGALANRTNEENQ
-732 KLYDRMIDTM
+732 KLYDRMVDTM
-742 LNKLNYCKTCAQKT
+742 LNKLNYCNTCAQKT

>member
-1 MMDQAAQFLRIVRS
+1 MPKK
-15 EVLESIYLLAKR
+15 SI
-27 DCKIHLQAQGS
+27 
-38 RGSRR
+38 
-43 NRILYL
+43 
-49 IKPCPRINSGFQ
+49 
-61 FRRCFEK
+61 
-68 DQWTLLKNKGER
+68 TLH
-80 KMTAKNGNRLQ
+80 Q
-91 HHLTAVKEGKRCFEN
+91 HMTAVKDGKRRFEN
-106 AFESIARMILESEI
+106 AFQGVSRMILENQI
-120 EKVVVNGRTTYDFTI
+120 EKVVVNGKTTYDFNI
-135 FRTGKKH
+135 FRNGSKH
-142 IIGIY
+142 VIGMY
-147 DEINSFVSFVKD
+147 DEINSFVSYVKD
-159 AAEGGSSKEMA
+159 AAENGSSKEMA

-182 FFVEFLCSMYRSFL
+182 FFVEFLATKYREFL
-196 ANEKNRKYTFRFT
+196 AQEKNRKYTFKFL
-209 NMDRLGSYGKIST
+209 NLDNVGSYGKIST

-230 PMILAM
+230 PAILAM
-236 NLFENPDDNK
+236 NLFEDSDENRQY
-246 TFLAKQIGFSDKEIE
+246 LAKQIGFSDKDIE
-261 QLYDNYRPL
+261 KLYENYRPL
-270 GACSGYMW
+270 GACSGYIW
-278 NDIINLADGNIDEM
+278 NDICDHCNGNIDEM
-292 LKHIEIIPVPMT
+292 LKFIEITPVPLT
-304 ESLGTITGKYPAKDK
+304 ESLGTLTGKYPAKDK

-368 VFKNKKDLV
+368 IFKNKKDLV
-377 QVYLGVIQNRV
+377 QVYLGVIQNRN
-388 IEIDGY
+388 IEIDGF

-406 NNSEFNRFLS
+406 NNSEFHRFLS

-438 KLQENLTS
+438 KLQKELTA
-446 YAIGNEAKTTLDRK
+446 YTIGSETRTTLTRE
-460 DLHRDPNLNYAT
+460 DLHQDPNLNYAA
-472 SVAVVLTRLPRSE
+472 SAAAVLSRLPRSE
-485 KLTAIETMKLSAGEV
+485 KLTPVETMKLAAGEV

-514 TLNQDPDITKRF
+514 TLNQDPEIINRF

-556 AYDIYKTLER
+556 AYDIFKALER
-566 VVLDYVTEVNDR
+566 IVLDYVTEANDR

-583 DLKTAKGMYRERIM
+583 DLKTGKGLYRERIM
-597 TEMFNAYMDEPF
+597 TEMFNAYMDEPY

-626 AENLGPDKMW
+626 AENLGADKMW
-636 KYKDPQTG
+636 KYKDPQND
-644 ELKALKVDERYIKGV
+644 ELKALKIDERYINSV

-669 QRETFRTSIRKIY
+669 QRESFRTSIRKIY

-690 NYDFM
+690 DYDFM

-732 KLYDRMIDTM
+732 KLYDRMIETM
-742 LNKLNYCKTCAQKT
+742 LKKLGYCRTCAQKT
-756 IEYFCTQEDEN
+756 IEYFCTQEDEK